1 MADSGLSEEALAVY
15 TELEGD
21 QSRWPTLDA
30 VEDVL
35 VAIAQDPGSR
45 PNRARRF
52 QDPACF
58 AVPVSTPEGDW
69 IVLWREVTDEAE
81 FENLAVGDVF
91 VIYIGPLFEEG
102 HR

>member
-1 MADSGLSEEALAVY
+1 MADTGLSDEALAVY
-15 TELEGD
+15 AELEDD

-35 VAIAQDPGSR
+35 VAVAQDPASR
-45 PNRARRF
+45 KNRARRF

-58 AVPVSTPEGDW
+58 AVPVATPEGDG
-69 IVLWREVTDEAE
+69 IVLWREVTDPTE
-81 FENLAVGDVF
+81 FEDLAVGDVF
-91 VIYIGPLFEEG
+91 VIYIGRLFEG